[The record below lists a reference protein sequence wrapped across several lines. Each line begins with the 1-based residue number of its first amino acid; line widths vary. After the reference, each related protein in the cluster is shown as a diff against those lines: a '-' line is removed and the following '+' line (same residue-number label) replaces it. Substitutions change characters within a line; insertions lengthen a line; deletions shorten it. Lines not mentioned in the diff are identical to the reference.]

1 MKNIIY
7 VLLGLTLFSCQTT
20 EEKSNEKAQENPTD
34 STEVNEEVVD
44 EKVAEIP
51 SYDPVYDILFKH
63 CFSPELMK
71 TQNDAIKY
79 LTENGLEYIEM
90 FNPEESRYT
99 LMVELY
105 SENKQNKI
113 EMNYVYDES
122 TEKFISFRNISSKI
136 EDANREGVVAKA
148 TQLMN
153 EYTGI
158 TPKKYKRHY
167 GEEGLV
173 WEDEKSEK
181 PHQYFIIIK
190 GGNTDWIE
198 VNHYDYWY
206 VNKDEIIP

>member
-1 MKNIIY
+1 M
-7 VLLGLTLFSCQTT
+7 FSCQST
-20 EEKSNEKAQENPTD
+20 EESKS
-34 STEVNEEVVD
+34 
-44 EKVAEIP
+44 EKVAEDKTDSVDVKEEITEETEEIIP
-51 SYDPVYDILFKH
+51 AYDPVYDIMFKH

-79 LTENGLEYIEM
+79 LTENGLEYIE
-90 FNPEESRYT
+90 FFSPEESRYT
-99 LMVELY
+99 LMIELY
-105 SENKQNKI
+105 SENKLNKI

-136 EDANREGVVAKA
+136 EDINREGVVAKA

-173 WEDEKSEK
+173 WEDEKSER

-206 VNKDEIIP
+206 VKKEELVQ